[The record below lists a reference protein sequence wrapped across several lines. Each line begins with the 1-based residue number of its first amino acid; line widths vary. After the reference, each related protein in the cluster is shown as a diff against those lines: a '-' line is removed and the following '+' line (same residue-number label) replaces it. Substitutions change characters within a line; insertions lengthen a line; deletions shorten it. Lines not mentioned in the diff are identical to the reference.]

1 MFSDEFR
8 EVNQI
13 EELIKQVKYIKNY
26 VEYFNILQDNENKEW
41 WEYIEIVEFY
51 EAYRG
56 EVSSPHAS
64 IVANEDEMQRGY
76 IIVNSSG
83 KEKRKFTE
91 AYPNI
96 ISVLN
101 DYGSEGWEVISV
113 REIESKEYKNGKD
126 FSAIATYT
134 LKR

>member
-1 MFSDEFR
+1 MLSDEFR
-8 EVNQI
+8 EINQI

-26 VEYFNILQDNENKEW
+26 VEYFNILQDDENKDC
-41 WEYIEIVEFY
+41 WEYIELEFY

-64 IVANEDEMQRGY
+64 ILANEEEMQPDY
-76 IIVNSSG
+76 IIVNSLG
-83 KEKRKFTE
+83 KETRKFNE

-113 REIESKEYKNGKD
+113 REIKSKEYGKGN
-126 FSAIATYT
+126 FSAITTYT